1 MARLAYL
8 NRDDLPELERDIFDD
23 LLKQRGSI
31 GNIFRIVAHSPLL
44 LRRMLYFSDGL
55 RNRTT
60 LDPRLRELA
69 IMTVGRLTDCEYEYT
84 HHKALAQRVGVSP
97 EQVEKLA
104 DWETSPAFN
113 EHERSVIRYA
123 TEMTEQVQIEDTT
136 FDALRAFLNEEQIV
150 ELSLNT
156 AFYNMVVRF
165 LTATQVDLEPDA
177 KETGG

>member
-8 NRDDLPELERDIFDD
+8 DRDDLPELERDILMIFSSNAAR
-23 LLKQRGSI
+23 LAISFGSWRTARCSCVACCTSAMGCGI
-31 GNIFRIVAHSPLL
+31 G
-44 LRRMLYFSDGL
+44 
-55 RNRTT
+55 
-60 LDPRLRELA
+60 PRSILACGNFA

-97 EQVEKLA
+97 AQVEKLA
-104 DWETSPAFN
+104 DWKTSPAFN

-123 TEMTEQVQIEDTT
+123 TEMTRQVQIADTT

-165 LTATQVDLEPDA
+165 PHSDP
-177 KETGG
+177 G

>member
-1 MARLAYL
+1 
-8 NRDDLPELERDIFDD
+8 
-23 LLKQRGSI
+23 
-31 GNIFRIVAHSPLL
+31 
-44 LRRMLYFSDGL
+44 MLYFSDGL

-97 EQVEKLA
+97 AQVEKLA

-123 TEMTEQVQIEDTT
+123 TEMTQQVQIADTT

-165 LTATQVDLEPDA
+165 LTATQVDLEPAA
-177 KETGG
+177 KETGD